1 MPQTIG
7 ATTLDFKQLRYFL
20 SLVDAGS
27 FSKAAVMLGIGQPA
41 LSRYIRMLEDEL
53 GVELL
58 YRNGRGIVLTDSG
71 KVLHDHAKTIVEHVS
86 LATTEIQSLRSVPS
100 GRVIIGVPPTVGYV
114 LIVPLVRQLK
124 REFPKVTLQVME
136 GYSGHVMEWL
146 SLGRIDIA
154 VLYNA
159 PRTSTLN
166 TEPLIEE
173 ELFLVGPAND
183 PAGIGG
189 TSIKAADIAKLPVSL
204 PSHPHGLRVLVDS
217 IFARLGVV
225 LPVEYEIEALA
236 ANLKLAE
243 EGGAYTILPYAA
255 VHPLVVAGKIRTWTI
270 ESPQMKRQLVLATS
284 TQRPMTLTTRTL
296 AKIVRLQVQSLA
308 ARGEWTPKASPEAR
322 AAKKS
327 AEPRPKTT
335 TSRRTPPTLLN

>member
-1 MPQTIG
+1 V
-7 ATTLDFKQLRYFL
+7 DFKQLRYFL

-41 LSRYIRMLEDEL
+41 LSRYIRTLEEEL
-53 GVELL
+53 GIDLL
-58 YRNGRGIVLTDSG
+58 YRNGRGIVLTEAG
-71 KVLHDHAKTIVEHVS
+71 KILQEHAKAIVEHVS
-86 LATTEIQSLRSVPS
+86 VASTEIQSLRSVPS
-100 GRVIIGVPPTVGYV
+100 GRVIIGVPPTVGHV

-124 REFPKVTLQVME
+124 QEFPKVSLQVME

-159 PRTSTLN
+159 AKTSTLN

-173 ELFLVGPAND
+173 ELFLIGPVND
-183 PAGIGG
+183 PANIGG
-189 TSIKAADIAKLPVSL
+189 SSIKAVEIARLPLSL

-217 IFARLGVV
+217 IFSKLGVA
-225 LPVEYEIEALA
+225 LPVEFEIEALA

-243 EGGAYTILPYAA
+243 EGSAYTILPYAA
-255 VHPLVVAGKIRTWTI
+255 VQPLVAAGKVRAWAI
-270 ESPQMKRQLVLATS
+270 EEPSFKRQLVLATS

-296 AKIVRLQVQSLA
+296 ARMVRLQVQSLVA
-308 ARGEWTPKASPEAR
+308 SGVWMPNKADANPSLA
-322 AAKKS
+322 AAKKKPITKS
-327 AEPRPKTT
+327 KPAAPG
-335 TSRRTPPTLLN
+335 SSSTLLN

>member
-1 MPQTIG
+1 M
-7 ATTLDFKQLRYFL
+7 DFKQLRYFL
-20 SLVDAGS
+20 CIADAGS

-41 LSRYIRMLEDEL
+41 LSRYIRILEEEL

-58 YRNGRGIVLTDSG
+58 YRNGRGIVLTDAG
-71 KVLHDHAKTIVEHVS
+71 KVLQTYAKTIVEQVS
-86 LATTEIQSLRSVPS
+86 LASTEIQSLRSVPS
-100 GRVIIGVPPTVGYV
+100 GRVIIGVPPTVGFV
-114 LIVPLVRQLK
+114 LIVPLARQLK
-124 REFPKVTLQVME
+124 EAYPKVSLQVME

-159 PRTSTLN
+159 PKTSTLN

-189 TSIKAADIAKLPVSL
+189 TSIKAAGIASL
-204 PSHPHGLRVLVDS
+204 PLCLPGHPHGLRMLIDS
-217 IFARLGVV
+217 IFAKFGVT
-225 LPVEYEIEALA
+225 LSVEYEIEALT

-255 VHPLVVAGKIRTWTI
+255 VHPLVMAGKVRTWAIT
-270 ESPQMKRQLVLATS
+270 EPRMTRQLVLATS

-296 AKIVRLQVQSLA
+296 ARMVRAQVHSLV
-308 ARGEWTPKASPEAR
+308 ARGEWTPKANDVVEAEAKPAAAKPKGKAR
-322 AAKKS
+322 APARS
-327 AEPRPKTT
+327 
-335 TSRRTPPTLLN
+335 SQTLLN

>member
-1 MPQTIG
+1 M
-7 ATTLDFKQLRYFL
+7 DFKQLRYFL

-41 LSRYIRMLEDEL
+41 LSRYIRTLEEEL
-53 GVELL
+53 GIDLL
-58 YRNGRGIVLTDSG
+58 YRNGRGIVLTEAG
-71 KVLHDHAKTIVEHVS
+71 KILQEHAKAIVEHVS
-86 LATTEIQSLRSVPS
+86 VASNEIQSLRSVPS
-100 GRVIIGVPPTVGYV
+100 GRVIIGVPPTVGHV

-124 REFPKVTLQVME
+124 EEFPKVSLQVME

-159 PRTSTLN
+159 AKTSTLN

-173 ELFLVGPAND
+173 ELFLVGPTSD
-183 PAGIGG
+183 PANIGG
-189 TSIKAADIAKLPVSL
+189 SSIKAADLARLPLSL

-217 IFARLGVV
+217 IFSKLGVP
-225 LPVEYEIEALA
+225 LSVEFEIEALT

-243 EGGAYTILPYAA
+243 EGSAYTILPYAA
-255 VHPLVVAGKIRTWTI
+255 VQSLVVDGKVRVWAI
-270 ESPQMKRQLVLATS
+270 EEPRFSRQLVLATS

-296 AKIVRLQVQSLA
+296 ARMVRLQVQELVS
-308 ARGEWTPKASPEAR
+308 RGVWMPG
-322 AAKKS
+322 
-327 AEPRPKTT
+327 AEPSSKPESSKKAVVKPKPKTS
-335 TSRRTPPTLLN
+335 TSGKLPTHLN

>member
-1 MPQTIG
+1 M
-7 ATTLDFKQLRYFL
+7 DFKQLRYFL

-41 LSRYIRMLEDEL
+41 LSRYIRTLEEEL
-53 GVELL
+53 GIDLL
-58 YRNGRGIVLTDSG
+58 YRNGRGIVLTEAG
-71 KVLHDHAKTIVEHVS
+71 KILQEHAKAIVEHVS
-86 LATTEIQSLRSVPS
+86 VASTEIQSLRSVPS
-100 GRVIIGVPPTVGYV
+100 GRVIIGVPPTVGHV

-124 REFPKVTLQVME
+124 EEFPKVSLQVME

-159 PRTSTLN
+159 AKTSTLN

-173 ELFLVGPAND
+173 ELFVIGAAND
-183 PAGIGG
+183 PANLG
-189 TSIKAADIAKLPVSL
+189 SSSVKAADLMRLPLSL

-217 IFARLGVV
+217 IFSKLGLS
-225 LPVEYEIEALA
+225 LPVEFEIEALT

-243 EGGAYTILPYAA
+243 EGSAYTILPYAA
-255 VHPLVVAGKIRTWTI
+255 VQSLAVAGKVRVWPI
-270 ESPQMKRQLVLATS
+270 EEPRFSRQLVLATS

-296 AKIVRLQVQSLA
+296 ARMVRLQVQNLVA
-308 ARGEWTPKASPEAR
+308 QGLWMPNAEAGAGKKPGASKKEP
-322 AAKKS
+322 AAKPNAPTALKPS
-327 AEPRPKTT
+327 
-335 TSRRTPPTLLN
+335 TLLN